1 MLKLYDLTVDLVHSP
16 LAASLCGTRFAW
28 KLDSDQSNTL
38 QESFRLRIFEEGNT
52 LVFDS
57 QERMTKESIQISF
70 EELTLAPA
78 TAYTFTVSV
87 TDNHGESGEASS
99 SFFTEL
105 PAEKWVAKWIKPAKH
120 YEGWAPYLRKKF
132 TAKKAIKRAM
142 LYASGLGCAEYY
154 INGKRICDD
163 LIDPPQSNYTEEV
176 LYRVYNVT
184 EFLSEQNCFAA
195 LLGEGWYSQSRVW
208 THGGFKYGDVCLCAE
223 LHLEYE
229 SGECEIIAT
238 DDTWSYKYSPI
249 VLNNLYAG
257 ETYDTRFETPDFAE
271 YTGDEEDW
279 KPCKYDDIP
288 KGELRRCNMPP
299 VRVIRTIPAVSVT
312 NCSGKDDGAWIFDMG
327 ENFAGF
333 AEFHLPRCAK
343 GSQYVFRFAET
354 LNEGGHLDMRSTGS
368 FATQCIQ
375 QDVYIARGDVQGEVY
390 RPRFTY
396 HGFRYIEV
404 TGYFDLRKYG
414 MNPDLGFATGYA
426 IATDLKEAGSFECDH
441 NDLMRF
447 HKIMKNTFL
456 SNYHGLPEDCPAREK
471 CGWLGDA
478 QIVCNT
484 GMMNYDLGASY
495 EKYMQDIRT
504 TTQAVGVWQMISPGK
519 RGCGEASPLWGCAQI
534 IIPYYMYRY
543 LGDIRVVKDH
553 FDLMEKWVEHELARS
568 EDLIIDVGLG
578 DWAPSGGNQ
587 HPRRMPVKH
596 SSTMMFY
603 EICLRMTE
611 ICTEV
616 MGDAEKA
623 NYYAELAERIKES
636 IIRNFYD
643 EEKHSYGYW
652 GSDGVA
658 LQLGLYPEDERDTLL
673 AALAL
678 SIMQDDYELHTG
690 IYANKYL
697 IPALCEGELGD
708 MALDVLFTTKH
719 PSFRTMMDDGATS
732 VWECYDMAKVMRREW
747 PVSSYNHPMHGGF
760 AYFYYAHIAG
770 ITPIAPAFSRFA
782 VKPCRFD
789 AIGEIDVT
797 HDCPYGKIGVKY
809 RREEDQYTYE
819 ITVPAN
825 TECEFT
831 PIGGETVTLGSGKHV
846 F

>member
-1 MLKLYDLTVDLVHSP
+1 MLKIYDITVDFAKEP
-16 LAASLCGTRFAW
+16 LAASLRGTRFSW
-28 KLDSDQSNTL
+28 KLDSDKAGVL
-38 QESFRLRIFEEGNT
+38 QADFCIEIFSEKEK
-52 LVFDS
+52 VFDS
-57 QERMTKESIQISF
+57 GVIESKESVEISF
-70 EELTLAPA
+70 DSLILSPA
-78 TAYTFTVSV
+78 THYTLTVTV
-87 TDNHGESGEASS
+87 TDNYGEKAHASS
-99 SFFTEL
+99 RFATEL
-105 PAEKWVAKWIKPAKH
+105 PASQWKGKWIKPAKH
-120 YEGWAPYLRKKF
+120 YESWAPYIRKKF
-132 TAKKAIKRAM
+132 ETKKAIKRAN

-154 INGKRICDD
+154 INGQRISDD
-163 LIDPPQSNYTEEV
+163 YIDPPMTNYTQEV
-176 LYRVYNVT
+176 LYRVFDVT
-184 EFLSEQNCFAA
+184 RFLSDKNCFAA
-195 LLGEGWYSQSRVW
+195 WLGDGWYSQSRVW

-223 LHLEYE
+223 LHIEYE
-229 SGECEIIAT
+229 DGETEIIAT
-238 DDTWSYKYSPI
+238 DNSWTYKYSPI
-249 VLNNLYAG
+249 VLNNLYGG

-279 KPCKYDDIP
+279 KACKYDDIP

-299 VRVIRTIPAVSVT
+299 VRIIRTVPAVSVT
-312 NCSGKDDGAWIFDMG
+312 NCSGKDDGAWIIDMG

-354 LNEGGHLDMRSTGS
+354 LNEGGHLDHRSVGS

-375 QDVYIARGDVQGEVY
+375 QDVYIARGDEGGEVY

-396 HGFRYIEV
+396 HGFRYIEI

-414 MNPDLGFATGYA
+414 MNPEPSIATGYA
-426 IATDLKEAGSFECDH
+426 LATDLSETGSFACDH

-447 HKIMKNTFL
+447 HKLMKSTFL
-456 SNYHGLPEDCPAREK
+456 SNYHGFPEDCPAREK

-484 GMMNYDLGASY
+484 GMMNYDMGASY

-504 TTQAVGVWQMISPGK
+504 SHDTYGVWRMIAPGK
-519 RGCGEASPLWGCAQI
+519 RDCGEASPLWGCAQI

-543 LGDIRVVKDH
+543 LGDERVVRDH
-553 FDLMEKWVEHELARS
+553 FDLMEEWVEHEKARS
-568 EDLIIDVGLG
+568 RDLLIDVGLG

-596 SSTMMFY
+596 SSSMMFY

-611 ICTEV
+611 LIEALDL
-616 MGDAEKA
+616 GKEKA
-623 NYYAELAERIKES
+623 EYYRDLGERIKES
-636 IIRNFYD
+636 IIRNLYD
-643 EEKHSYGYW
+643 KEKHSYGYW

-658 LQLGLYPEDERDTLL
+658 LQLGLYPDGDHDALL
-673 AALAL
+673 SALA
-678 SIMQDDYELHTG
+678 SMIEAEDYEMHTG

-697 IPALCEGELGD
+697 TPALCENGLGD

-719 PSFRTMMDDGATS
+719 PSFRTMMDNDATS
-732 VWECYDMAKVMRREW
+732 VWECYDMQRIMPREF
-747 PVSSYNHPMHGGF
+747 PVASCNHPMHGGF

-770 ITPIAPAFSRFA
+770 ITPITPGFARFA
-782 VKPCRFD
+782 IKPIYFNTISHVD
-789 AIGEIDVT
+789 ATYDS
-797 HDCPYGKIGVKY
+797 PYGKISVKY
-809 RREEDQYTYE
+809 ARKDGKYGYE

-831 PIGGETVTLGSGKHV
+831 PVGGETVTLGSGTYR